1 MHHSVVQVGQAS
13 THCVCIF
20 FCMPSSM
27 LFRCLVPAEATGLV
41 VGEGGVTGQFS
52 DACIRVSDEG
62 DTPGLSDRIISISGD
77 QKNGEAACQMIIQ
90 RLYEAQEVAPGDQGI
105 FVLLVPDTFPESEDV
120 LQKVREVSGAEIHLE
135 PDTIPGTDDCALQ
148 IVGGYNETLA
158 AVFQLGALMA
168 FDPLES
174 SDHGTD
180 EVHTQPQPPLV
191 AYFQDA
197 VGLETQM
204 EMEESDVSKA
214 ETEKIEHP
222 GVELEHEGAE
232 PEQQEQPEQ
241 PEEQPEA
248 QPEPPEP
255 LESTELVVEKTFE
268 ATSEHGED
276 VVLDPEE
283 ASKELDAT
291 DEILSQ
297 AEPFE
302 EREEA
307 GETDALEEAAA
318 VNVDHPSGMPM
329 SVCFAVPASVAAWVV
344 GRKGQSIINLRNR
357 SRARI
362 DVSNDVSAYRMIEIQ
377 ADQDAVM
384 LGIELLL
391 EQISL
396 LPDGSPEFVRIVLP
410 PNSAGYIIGRGGE
423 SIKELRRMS
432 GAEIDLDQESVSM
445 SESKLVK
452 IRGSVQEMIHASQLV
467 TQRVAEVANGKPFGK
482 PRSDIDQL
490 QALLTESNHL
500 QASLTMLIPADAVNR
515 LPKARLSQVERLTG
529 SQIEVDGLGGRTS
542 GVQQLQIVGTR
553 NGNAMAILYL
563 QEIFAEHLRS
573 GQTPTGNGQG
583 RDKMVRSKSAGRSR
597 TNGTGPGPNG
607 SSQKRPSSRG
617 PQRANLAKGTAR
629 GAQSRRQ

>member
-1 MHHSVVQVGQAS
+1 
-13 THCVCIF
+13 
-20 FCMPSSM
+20 M

-77 QKNGEAACQMIIQ
+77 QKNGEAACQMIIK

-174 SDHGTD
+174 SDHGD
-180 EVHTQPQPPLV
+180 EVHTQPQPLV

-197 VGLETQM
+197 VGFET
-204 EMEESDVSKA
+204 MEESVDVSKDSGL
-214 ETEKIEHP
+214 ETHEKIEQIQDS
-222 GVELEHEGAE
+222 GELEHEGAE
-232 PEQQEQPEQ
+232 PEQPEQPEQ
-241 PEEQPEA
+241 LEQLEEQLEQPEA

-255 LESTELVVEKTFE
+255 LESNELVVEKTME
-268 ATSEHGED
+268 GTSEHEDD
-276 VVLDPEE
+276 VVLDPGE

-291 DEILSQ
+291 DETLSQ

-307 GETDALEEAAA
+307 AETDALEEAAA
-318 VNVDHPSGMPM
+318 VNVDLPSGMPM

-362 DVSNDVSAYRMIEIQ
+362 EVSNDVSAYRMIEIQ

-432 GAEIDLDQESVSM
+432 GAEIDLDQESAS

-452 IRGSVQEMIHASQLV
+452 IRGSVQEMIHAAQLV

-573 GQTPTGNGQG
+573 GQTPGNGQG
-583 RDKMVRSKSAGRSR
+583 RDKIVPMVPRSKSAGRSR
-597 TNGTGPGPNG
+597 TNGTGPNTPSRPGPNG

-617 PQRANLAKGTAR
+617 PQRANAKGTAR